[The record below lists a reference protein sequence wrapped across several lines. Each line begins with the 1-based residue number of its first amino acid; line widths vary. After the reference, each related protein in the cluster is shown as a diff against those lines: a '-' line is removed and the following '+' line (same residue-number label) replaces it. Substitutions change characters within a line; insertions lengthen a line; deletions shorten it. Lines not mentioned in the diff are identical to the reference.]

1 MSFTEAIGS
10 GFGKYVDF
18 SGRSSRS
25 EFWWWTLFAIIG
37 SVVFSV
43 LDALIGTGMT
53 VKTGLAQTLWKRQQ
67 AHPVGVSVLVSR
79 GRGRLFDIVL
89 TAGLRMVREA
99 FIVRAVAPPWGEASA
114 SSARGAFP
122 PSALPL
128 CPPTSTSDPG

>member
-43 LDALIGTGMT
+43 LDALIGT
-53 VKTGLAQTLWKRQQ
+53 VSILYLLFALAIFLPGLAVTVRRL
-67 AHPVGVSVLVSR
+67 HDVGRS
-79 GRGRLFDIVL
+79 GWWYFIGFIPIIGTIVL
-89 TAGLRMVREA
+89 LVWW
-99 FIVRAVAPPWGEASA
+99 VRAGDDGEN
-114 SSARGAFP
+114 RFGAN
-122 PSALPL
+122 PL
-128 CPPTSTSDPG
+128 V